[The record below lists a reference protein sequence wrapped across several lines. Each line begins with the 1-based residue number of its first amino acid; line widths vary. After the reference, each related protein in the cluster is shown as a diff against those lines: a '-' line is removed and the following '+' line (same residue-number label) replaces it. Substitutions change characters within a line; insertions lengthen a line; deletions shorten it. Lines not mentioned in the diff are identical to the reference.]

1 MYHFQ
6 DTKME
11 MQLPFHN
18 KCMDVQSIFQIL
30 TNWPNSLD
38 WWQYLE
44 TRNLFTTT
52 SRLDKMHNNGE
63 GVVSSTDE

>member
-18 KCMDVQSIFQIL
+18 KCMDVQIIFKIDY
-30 TNWPNSLD
+30 N
-38 WWQYLE
+38 
-44 TRNLFTTT
+44 R
-52 SRLDKMHNNGE
+52 
-63 GVVSSTDE
+63 